1 MRPQKAT
8 RSDNLAPNASRA
20 GLDSTEPTLLA
31 FTKAFSADFGL
42 LATFG
47 GIGLLVNGI
56 VVYIYFQVK
65 GEHQQNELDRA
76 ERQERFGG

>member
-1 MRPQKAT
+1 LPPSRP
-8 RSDNLAPNASRA
+8 RS

-31 FTKAFSADFGL
+31 FTKAFGADFGL

-65 GEHQQNELDRA
+65 GEHQQNEL
-76 ERQERFGG
+76 ERRERRERLGG